1 MLKEIGFGAA
11 GEWDDAVEACAQAD
25 FYHLYGFHAVA
36 RGRGEGEPVLLAWD
50 DGQVRLVL
58 PLLLRPIRGVPG
70 LEETAGEA
78 QDATSVYGYAGPL
91 SSARELPENSLK
103 AWRVAMS
110 DWAKHHCIVSVF
122 SRLHPLWDG
131 GALLAGLGEVV
142 EHGTT
147 VSLDLTLPLA
157 AQCAKYRSTLR
168 YDVRKLRR
176 LGYTVLR
183 DGPFAHVGEFA
194 QIYLETMRRVGSS
207 SYYLFDRGYFEEL
220 LRQVSGVFQLFVV
233 LHEGAIVSAGLFS
246 LYRGIVQF
254 HLSGTR
260 GAYLRASPAK
270 LLLDEVRLW
279 AAAAGARVFHLGGGL
294 GGQADSLF
302 DFKAGFSDRRHGFS
316 LWKWMVDQGKAD
328 ALTTARLHWLA
339 KQGRTPAAG
348 AFFPAYRA

>member
-1 MLKEIGFGAA
+1 VAHA
-11 GEWDDAVEACAQAD
+11 G
-25 FYHLYGFHAVA
+25 
-36 RGRGEGEPVLLAWD
+36 GEGEPVLLAWD
-50 DGQVRLVL
+50 DGQVRLAL
-58 PLLLRPIRGVPG
+58 PLLLRPIRSVPG
-70 LEETAGEA
+70 LEAIAGEA

-91 SSARELPENSLK
+91 SSARELPENSMK
-103 AWRVAMS
+103 AWRLAMS
-110 DWAKHHCIVSVF
+110 AWAKHRCIVSVF

-157 AQCAKYRSTLR
+157 EQRAKYRDDHKRGLN
-168 YDVRKLRR
+168 KLRR
-176 LGYTVLR
+176 LGYSVAR
-183 DGPFAHVGEFA
+183 DDCFAHLGEFA
-194 QIYLETMRRVGSS
+194 EIYLETMGRVGSS
-207 SYYLFDRGYFEEL
+207 SYYLFDRAYFEEL
-220 LRQVSGVFQLFVV
+220 LRQVPGVFQLFVV

-279 AAAAGARVFHLGGGL
+279 AVAAGARVFHLGGGL

-302 DFKAGFSDRRHGFS
+302 DFKAGFSDRRHVFL
-316 LWKWMVDQGKAD
+316 LWKWTVDQAKAD
-328 ALTTARLHWLA
+328 ALITAQVRWLA
-339 KQGRTPAAG
+339 KQGRASATG
-348 AFFPAYRA
+348 VFFPAYRLSS